1 MLLFNIN
8 KNSYTFII
16 LILSITDINKNK
28 NIVIMKEKYSYK
40 AKIMVQ
46 KGCIFLEIILK
57 KKKIG
62 EFIIRR
68 YELSLQSREY
78 PRAIG
83 YSRAKV
89 AFIVLRANS
98 FG

>member
-1 MLLFNIN
+1 
-8 KNSYTFII
+8 
-16 LILSITDINKNK
+16 
-28 NIVIMKEKYSYK
+28 MKEKCSYK
-40 AKIMVQ
+40 VKIMAQ

-57 KKKIG
+57 KKIR

-98 FG
+98 FD

>member
-1 MLLFNIN
+1 
-8 KNSYTFII
+8 
-16 LILSITDINKNK
+16 
-28 NIVIMKEKYSYK
+28 MKEKCSYK
-40 AKIMVQ
+40 VKIMVQ

-57 KKKIG
+57 KKIR

-98 FG
+98 FD

>member
-1 MLLFNIN
+1 
-8 KNSYTFII
+8 
-16 LILSITDINKNK
+16 
-28 NIVIMKEKYSYK
+28 MKEKCSYK
-40 AKIMVQ
+40 VKIMVQ

-57 KKKIG
+57 KKIR